1 MSALVPVVHQGLNT
15 GFKGLNIDFQVS
27 ILTSKSQ
34 CLSMSNSRP
43 QRRLQDLNVNFKV
56 STSNLSQRQ
65 LQDLNVNFKASTSTS
80 RPCCKSYA
88 DFSSVLSDDVFRSE
102 RDRIRR
108 EDLLRRDQSNL
119 LNDSLFM
126 RIEYAH
132 IETWQKNGTYVFI
145 HDSAPGTLSSRILS
159 LYADIPPMDTHSQ
172 IFGDSISPIAYKDC
186 PLEHE
191 ELNDLDGLDSPARE
205 AISQLP
211 VISIDEERYFVKE
224 TRSSGEVINLLKT
237 KGGPQLVELLG
248 RTEDGKLVFPRH
260 LDFAAGVFMEAS
272 ISVYKR
278 ILLQLADAIIFLHS
292 RGIIHRDIALRNI
305 LASKDRQNIGLP
317 DSGLPHSEKSDVF
330 CFGTTMANFILV
342 NHIQTP
348 WQNFSGSFIPPPP
361 FDEIVRACLKRDPV
375 DRPSMSEV
383 KAMLESIAVPAIEI
397 SGELVLRNTN
407 SKFKTRVFNM
417 IQNPFPQI
425 PVPIKVSF

>member
-1 MSALVPVVHQGLNT
+1 
-15 GFKGLNIDFQVS
+15 
-27 ILTSKSQ
+27 
-34 CLSMSNSRP
+34 
-43 QRRLQDLNVNFKV
+43 
-56 STSNLSQRQ
+56 
-65 LQDLNVNFKASTSTS
+65 
-80 RPCCKSYA
+80 
-88 DFSSVLSDDVFRSE
+88 
-102 RDRIRR
+102 
-108 EDLLRRDQSNL
+108 
-119 LNDSLFM
+119 M

-159 LYADIPPMDTHSQ
+159 LYADIPPLDTHSQ

-191 ELNDLDGLDSPARE
+191 ELQRIQKTLSV
-205 AISQLP
+205 LP

-272 ISVYKR
+272 ISVYKQ

-305 LASKDRQNIGLP
+305 LASKDRQNIVLCDLESQYGSHMCPEISFARFQQGIP
-317 DSGLPHSEKSDVF
+317 DSELPYSEKSDVF
-330 CFGTTMANFILV
+330 CFGTTMADFILV

-348 WQNFSGSFIPPPP
+348 WQYFSGSFIPPPP
-361 FDEIVRACLKRDPV
+361 FDEIVRACIKRDPV

-383 KAMLESIAVPAIEI
+383 KAMLESIAVPGTLLNLLVVYTQLILLLHSDLAIEI
-397 SGELVLRNTN
+397 SDELVLLNTH
-407 SKFKTRVFNM
+407 SKFKTRVFN
-417 IQNPFPQI
+417 IFRNPFPRI
-425 PVPIKVSF
+425 PVPTKVSF

>member
-1 MSALVPVVHQGLNT
+1 MGPRWVQR
-15 GFKGLNIDFQVS
+15 
-27 ILTSKSQ
+27 LTK
-34 CLSMSNSRP
+34 
-43 QRRLQDLNVNFKV
+43 
-56 STSNLSQRQ
+56 
-65 LQDLNVNFKASTSTS
+65 
-80 RPCCKSYA
+80 
-88 DFSSVLSDDVFRSE
+88 SVLSDDVFRSD
-102 RDRIRR
+102 RNRIRR

-119 LNDSLFM
+119 LNDTLFM

-132 IETWQKNGTYVFI
+132 IETWQKNGTYVLI

-159 LYADIPPMDTHSQ
+159 LYADIPPLDTHSQ
-172 IFGDSISPIAYKDC
+172 IFGDSITPTAYKDY

-205 AISQLP
+205 AISHLP

-248 RTEDGKLVFPRH
+248 RTDDGKLVFPRH

-272 ISVYKR
+272 ISEYKR

-305 LASKDRQNIGLP
+305 LASKDRQNIVLCDLESQYGSHMCPEISFARFQQGLP
-317 DSGLPHSEKSDVF
+317 DSGLPYSEKSDVF
-330 CFGTTMANFILV
+330 CFGTTMADFILV

-348 WQNFSGSFIPPPP
+348 WQYFSGSFIPPPP
-361 FDEIVRACLKRDPV
+361 FDEIVRACIRRDPV

-383 KAMLESIAVPAIEI
+383 KAMLESIVVPGTLLNLLVVYTQLMLLLHSDLAIEI
-397 SGELVLRNTN
+397 SGELVLLNTN
-407 SKFKTRVFNM
+407 SKFKKRVFNT
-417 IQNPFPQI
+417 IQNPFPRI
-425 PVPIKVSF
+425 PVSIKVSF